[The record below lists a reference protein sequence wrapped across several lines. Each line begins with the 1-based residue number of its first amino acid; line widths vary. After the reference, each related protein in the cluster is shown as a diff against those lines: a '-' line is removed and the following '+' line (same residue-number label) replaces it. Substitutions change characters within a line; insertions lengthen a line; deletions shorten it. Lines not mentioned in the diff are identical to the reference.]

1 MPKPDSV
8 APALRSELK
17 QFSAVAVKVLL
28 FSMVLNLLVLTV
40 PIYMMQVYDRVI
52 PTRHLET
59 LLFLSL
65 IAVGAVALYI
75 LLDTVR
81 THVLIKVGH
90 QLMLALRSKVL
101 FACVQSTA
109 AGHNIGKQPVDELES
124 VRLCLSGAAFCA
136 LFDLPWLVLFIGI
149 VWIVHPVLGVF
160 ALSAVIVMAGI
171 TAISSVVVRNNIV
184 AGRSADA
191 QSDRFGS
198 AIVESASTVMSMAL
212 WPRAQ
217 DFWKNLQTKGLKQK
231 LPAELD
237 SATFKAL
244 TKGSRTLIQI
254 GALGIGAFLASSQE
268 ITPGAIIA
276 VSILL
281 NRALAP
287 VDALVSGWRQF
298 ANAFQVS
305 KQVNNLL
312 RTYPVPTDKVNL
324 PAPRG
329 EIHFEQVTYLP
340 AGRKKATLSG
350 ISIRISAGKT
360 VAVVG
365 ASGSGKT
372 TFCKTLLGYLPLRS
386 GNVRIDGASLSDWN
400 LKDLAPHVGY
410 VSQHSEYLPGTV
422 EQNIARF
429 TPDRSLEVIEA
440 AKLAGVHEL
449 ILALP
454 QGYQTVLDKNGAP
467 LSGGQQQRIALAR
480 AIIGKPRIL
489 VLDEPNANLDADG
502 MIVLSD
508 ILATVKSWGTTIVM
522 AVHNTA
528 LFAHADQILV
538 LEHGC
543 VAAFGPREDIL
554 QRMRPDRSKALHARE
569 GLNAQR

>member
-1 MPKPDSV
+1 MMFKSTSV
-8 APALRSELK
+8 APALRNELG
-17 QFSAVAVKVLL
+17 QFSSVAVKILV

-65 IAVGAVALYI
+65 IAVGAIALYI
-75 LLDTVR
+75 LLDIVR

-90 QLMLALRSKVL
+90 QLMHALQSKVL
-101 FACVQSTA
+101 YACVQSTA
-109 AGHNIGKQPVDELES
+109 AGHNIGKRPVDELEAI
-124 VRLCLSGAAFCA
+124 RLCLSGAAFCA
-136 LFDLPWLVLFIGI
+136 FFDLPWLLLFIGI
-149 VWIVHPVLGVF
+149 IWIVHPVLGIF
-160 ALSAVIVMAGI
+160 ALLAVLVMSGI
-171 TAISSVVVRNNIV
+171 TALASIVVRNNIT

-198 AIVESASTVMSMAL
+198 AIVENASTVMSMAL

-217 DFWKNLQTKGLKQK
+217 DFWQRLLTNGLKQK
-231 LPAELD
+231 LPAELHT
-237 SATFKAL
+237 ATFTSL

-254 GALGIGAFLASSQE
+254 GALGLGAFLASNQE

-287 VDALVSGWRQF
+287 VDALVTGWRQF

-305 KQVNNLL
+305 KQINTLL
-312 RTYPVPTDKVNL
+312 RTYPAPEDKVIL

-329 EIHFEQVTYLP
+329 DIHFEQVTYVP
-340 AGRKKATLSG
+340 AGRKKASLSG
-350 ISIRISAGKT
+350 ISLRIPAGQV

-365 ASGSGKT
+365 ASGAGKT

-400 LKDLAPHVGY
+400 LEDLAPHVGY
-410 VSQHSEYLPGTV
+410 VSQRSEYLPGTV

-429 TPDRSLEVIEA
+429 TPDRSQEVIEA
-440 AKLAGVHEL
+440 AKLAGVHDL

-454 QGYQTVLDKNGAP
+454 QGYKTVLDKNGGP

-489 VLDEPNANLDADG
+489 VLDEPNANLDVDG

-508 ILATVKSWGTTIVM
+508 ILARVKSWGTTIVM
-522 AVHNTA
+522 AVHNTS

-554 QRMRPDRSKALHARE
+554 QRMRPNVPKASHVRE
-569 GLNAQR
+569 ELDA

>member
-1 MPKPDSV
+1 MAKPVSI
-8 APALRSELK
+8 APALRNELK
-17 QFSAVAVKVLL
+17 KFSSVAVKVLL

-40 PIYMMQVYDRVI
+40 PIYMMQIYDRVI

-65 IAVGAVALYI
+65 IAVGAIALYI

-81 THVLIKVGH
+81 THILIKVGH
-90 QLMLALRSKVL
+90 HLMLTLRSKVL

-109 AGHNIGKQPVDELES
+109 AGQSVGKRPVDELET
-124 VRLCLSGAAFCA
+124 VRICLSGGAFCA
-136 LFDLPWLVLFIGI
+136 LFDLPWLLLFVGI
-149 VWIVHPVLGVF
+149 IWIVHPVLGIF
-160 ALSAVIVMAGI
+160 SLLAVVVMAGI
-171 TAISSVVVRNNIV
+171 TGISSIVVRNNIV
-184 AGRSADA
+184 SGRAADA

-198 AIVESASTVMSMAL
+198 AIVENGSTVMSMAL

-217 DFWKNLQTKGLKQK
+217 DFWKSLLVKGLKQK
-231 LPAELD
+231 LPAELH
-237 SATFKAL
+237 SATFTAL

-254 GALGIGAFLASSQE
+254 GALGIGAFLASKQE
-268 ITPGAIIA
+268 ITPGSIIA
-276 VSILL
+276 VSLLL

-287 VDALVSGWRQF
+287 VDALVNGWRQF
-298 ANAFQVS
+298 GNAFQVS
-305 KQVNNLL
+305 RQINNLL
-312 RTYPVPTDKVNL
+312 YNYPEPENKITLPT
-324 PAPRG
+324 PRG
-329 EIHFEQVTYLP
+329 NVRFEQVTYAA
-340 AGRKKATLSG
+340 AGRKKAILSG
-350 ISIRISAGKT
+350 ISLHIPAGQV

-372 TFCKTLLGYLPLRS
+372 TFCKTLLGYLPIKTGS
-386 GNVRIDGASLSDWN
+386 IRIDGANLRDWN
-400 LKDLAPHVGY
+400 LEDLAPHVGY
-410 VSQHSEYLPGTV
+410 VSQRSEYLPGTV

-429 TPDRSLEVIEA
+429 IPNRSGEVVEA

-449 ILALP
+449 ILSLP
-454 QGYQTVLDKNGAP
+454 QGYQTVLDKYGGP

-502 MIVLSD
+502 MIALCN
-508 ILATVKSWGTTIVM
+508 ILTAVKTWSTTVVM

-528 LFAHADQILV
+528 LFTYADKILI

-543 VAAFGPREDIL
+543 VSAFDSRENILKRMKEGPASQTQQVKEK
-554 QRMRPDRSKALHARE
+554 SGA
-569 GLNAQR
+569 